1 MLGIPDPCHEDFSK
15 MSPTQRGAFCSKC
28 EIDTFDFRNLS
39 DQQVNKIFLENKG
52 QHLCGQFTKRQLNS
66 LNQGYLDWKNQNTQT
81 FKSKFVL
88 ALVLVFGV
96 TLFSCQTQKEQEILT
111 QHLTEFTEIAK
122 EKGSLKGVVELED
135 VNLLEYINEGVID
148 GMVTFEVEE
157 ITCEKVLEDDY
168 SLGGVSMI
176 AGGVGMKTT
185 DYYTYL
191 EATDSAFEEPIIDL
205 YTDAIS
211 DKFVGSVYPNPTRD
225 NATLKLEV
233 VKSAEF
239 TIAVFDLS
247 GRFITSIYKGPL
259 TEGTQTFPVDLSYQQ
274 TGMYIVT
281 VASSTGQNESLKV
294 QKLQ

>member
-15 MSPTQRGAFCSKC
+15 MTPTQRGAFCSKC

-39 DQQVNKIFLENKG
+39 DQQVNKIILENKG

-111 QHLTEFTEIAK
+111 QHLTEFTDIAK
-122 EKGSLKGVVELED
+122 EKSTLKGVVEMED
-135 VNLLEYINEGVID
+135 VNLLDYVNEGYID
-148 GMVTFEVEE
+148 GLVTFEVEE
-157 ITCEKVLEDDY
+157 ITCEKDVEENY
-168 SLGGVSMI
+168 PLGGVPMI
-176 AGGVGMKTT
+176 AGGMSVNN
-185 DYYTYL
+185 YYTYL
-191 EATDSAFEEPIIDL
+191 EAKDSLVEEPIIDL

-211 DKFVGSVYPNPTRD
+211 EKFVGSVYPNPTRD

-233 VKSAEF
+233 VKLAEF

-259 TEGTQTFPVDLSYQQ
+259 TEGTQTFPIDLSYQQ

-281 VASSTGQNESLKV
+281 AGSSTGQNESLKV

>member
-1 MLGIPDPCHEDFSK
+1 M
-15 MSPTQRGAFCSKC
+15 
-28 EIDTFDFRNLS
+28 
-39 DQQVNKIFLENKG
+39 
-52 QHLCGQFTKRQLNS
+52 CGQFTKRQLDS

-81 FKSKFVL
+81 FKSKFML

-122 EKGSLKGVVELED
+122 EKDSLKGVVEMED
-135 VNLLEYINEGVID
+135 VNLLDYINEGHID
-148 GMVTFEVEE
+148 GLVTFEVEE
-157 ITCEKVLEDDY
+157 ITCEKGLEDDY
-168 SLGGVSMI
+168 LLGGAPMI
-176 AGGVGMKTT
+176 AGGLSVNN
-185 DYYTYL
+185 YYTYL
-191 EATDSAFEEPIIDL
+191 EATDSVVEEPIIHL

-211 DKFVGSVYPNPTRD
+211 EKFVGTVYPNPTRD

-259 TEGTQTFPVDLSYQQ
+259 TEGTQTFPIDLSYQQ